1 MTMKMRMMSTGLVC
15 HKIDQEEAAHKPAL
29 QSRLCKILSLKEV
42 RFSTSPEYGQSAD
55 LPIESAIE
63 DAMAARGE
71 SRDQYRAEIR
81 SHKSEMRHLQ
91 DEIAPRAE
99 AGTRE
104 RQLEKRREIA
114 SSNRAFADARGA
126 SPEAARDEDLM
137 GGDNEFSAL
146 KREKE
151 KDQRKKND
159 REIRR
164 EEILRARTAEREERA
179 QAYRQKEQ
187 ETMSFLQALAKQRFG

>member
-1 MTMKMRMMSTGLVC
+1 
-15 HKIDQEEAAHKPAL
+15 
-29 QSRLCKILSLKEV
+29 
-42 RFSTSPEYGQSAD
+42 
-55 LPIESAIE
+55 
-63 DAMAARGE
+63 
-71 SRDQYRAEIR
+71 
-81 SHKSEMRHLQ
+81 MRHLE
-91 DEIAPRAE
+91 DEVAPRAE

-104 RQLEKRREIA
+104 RQLEKRREVA
-114 SSNRAFADARGA
+114 ASNRAFAESARGG

-137 GGDNEFSAL
+137 GGDNDYAAM

-151 KDQRKKND
+151 KDQRKKNE

-164 EEILRARTAEREERA
+164 EEILRARQAEREERA